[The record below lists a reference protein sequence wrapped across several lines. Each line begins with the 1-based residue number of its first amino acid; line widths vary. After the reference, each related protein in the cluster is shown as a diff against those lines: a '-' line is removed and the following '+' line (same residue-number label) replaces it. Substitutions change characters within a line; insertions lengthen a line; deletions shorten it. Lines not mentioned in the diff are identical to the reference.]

1 MFWTHFILDIYAQSW
16 NILVPPSFINQWVII
31 QIHMSANLIKSI
43 TFPLIIPRK
52 LAVSLNSVIC
62 LYLSYYEIFLLVLM
76 KDTLHE
82 NINPLVI
89 SKGKKIML
97 AMLLIEKIASL
108 GAMTFLP
115 SWVNDEVLES
125 TKKKKKYWVVF
136 YALGAIF
143 LPLRLRLWKVGML
156 IF

>member
-1 MFWTHFILDIYAQSW
+1 
-16 NILVPPSFINQWVII
+16 
-31 QIHMSANLIKSI
+31 MSANLIKSI

-125 TKKKKKYWVVF
+125 TKKKKKVLGGLLCFGGYFPSSEIAVMESGNAYILKAYEVVLSQ
-136 YALGAIF
+136 LGHD
-143 LPLRLRLWKVGML
+143 
-156 IF
+156 

>member
-1 MFWTHFILDIYAQSW
+1 
-16 NILVPPSFINQWVII
+16 
-31 QIHMSANLIKSI
+31 
-43 TFPLIIPRK
+43 
-52 LAVSLNSVIC
+52 
-62 LYLSYYEIFLLVLM
+62 M

-125 TKKKKKYWVVF
+125 TKKKKKVLGGLLCFGGYFPSSEIAVMESGNAYILKAYEVVLSQ
-136 YALGAIF
+136 LGHD
-143 LPLRLRLWKVGML
+143 
-156 IF
+156 

>member
-1 MFWTHFILDIYAQSW
+1 
-16 NILVPPSFINQWVII
+16 
-31 QIHMSANLIKSI
+31 
-43 TFPLIIPRK
+43 
-52 LAVSLNSVIC
+52 
-62 LYLSYYEIFLLVLM
+62 M